1 MDEAQLWG
9 SPVVKN
15 QLSGFKNHFQPPA
28 VAFRKLLI
36 PEISVRLNPPLAM
49 QQDVCIYATKS
60 RRGAHVNV

>member
-1 MDEAQLWG
+1 MVEAQLWG

-36 PEISVRLNPPLAM
+36 PEISVRL
-49 QQDVCIYATKS
+49 T
-60 RRGAHVNV
+60 RRSPCSKMSVFMLLKAEEELM

>member
-36 PEISVRLNPPLAM
+36 PEISVRLTHRSPWSKMSVFMLLKAEEELM
-49 QQDVCIYATKS
+49 
-60 RRGAHVNV
+60 

>member
-36 PEISVRLNPPLAM
+36 PEISVRL
-49 QQDVCIYATKS
+49 T
-60 RRGAHVNV
+60 RRAPCSKMSVFMLLKAEEELM

>member
-36 PEISVRLNPPLAM
+36 PEISVRL
-49 QQDVCIYATKS
+49 T
-60 RRGAHVNV
+60 RRSPCSKMSVFMLLKAEEELI

>member
-36 PEISVRLNPPLAM
+36 PEISVRL
-49 QQDVCIYATKS
+49 T
-60 RRGAHVNV
+60 RRSPWSKMSVFMLLKAEEELM